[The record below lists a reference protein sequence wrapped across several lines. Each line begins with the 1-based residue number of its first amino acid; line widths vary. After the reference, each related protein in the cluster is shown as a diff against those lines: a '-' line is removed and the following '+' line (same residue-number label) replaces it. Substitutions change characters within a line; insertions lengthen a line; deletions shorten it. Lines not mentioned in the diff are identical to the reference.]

1 MFYITFISNGSSF
14 IEVLKFFEGLYKQD
28 CLKWVKRF
36 INFILSNMKNISEDE
51 IACPY
56 MKCFE

>member
-14 IEVLKFFEGLYKQD
+14 IEVLKFFKGLYKQD
-28 CLKWVKRF
+28 YLKWVKRF